1 MACKIPQTESQNTV
15 HVDGLGS
22 PKIEKGSGWIKR
34 RYERQN
40 KLPLEPAPFSNPL
53 FYDRRS
59 NNRKRRPNSP
69 NSEPGAIYSHAIA
82 SEVDQAVAVS
92 KQIVIATDPFTQSS
106 REKSMRTKFYDE
118 LQAKMVE
125 KNAADKP
132 AKDHVTPFYAG
143 LNNLMGAFAVDQDM
157 EGVEKPTVGKP
168 LPILLQ
174 VAYSFTLARLKS
186 LKISCRDEQP
196 SIMDKTGSLFL
207 LQPRLEAAINRRIA
221 QRLPNSTQPVY
232 IITQRFP

>member
-15 HVDGLGS
+15 HVDGFGS

-174 VAYSFTLARLKS
+174 SSVLIHASEAEELE
-186 LKISCRDEQP
+186 D
-196 SIMDKTGSLFL
+196 L
-207 LQPRLEAAINRRIA
+207 LQRRTAFHHGQNRFLVSPPAPSR
-221 QRLPNSTQPVY
+221 SSH
-232 IITQRFP
+232 